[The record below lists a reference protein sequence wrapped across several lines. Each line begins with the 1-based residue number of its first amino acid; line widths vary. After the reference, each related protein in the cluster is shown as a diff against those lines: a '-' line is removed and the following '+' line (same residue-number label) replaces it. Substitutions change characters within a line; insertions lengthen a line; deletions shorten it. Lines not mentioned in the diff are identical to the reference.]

1 MNRGIVS
8 GRYAKALLMHAT
20 KYGRE
25 LEVYRESK
33 WLSRCMTQYPQ
44 VKRILSSPVVSSAKK
59 MDMLEKLFAQPI
71 SGEFRR
77 FIQLVLEK
85 KREESLQTICFMYLE
100 YYREE
105 KQILQVELVTATPVA
120 DNTKARVIEKMEKL
134 THEHIR
140 LITTTD
146 PEILGGYVVYWDTYR
161 WDASIASR
169 MRQVRKKIK
178 ETMIVQAER
187 RTK

>member
-8 GRYAKALLMHAT
+8 GRYARALLMHAE

-25 LEVYRESK
+25 VEVYREAK

-44 VKRILSSPVVSSAKK
+44 IKRILSSPVVSASKK
-59 MDMLEKLFAQPI
+59 SEMLEKLFAQPI
-71 SGEFRR
+71 SGEFKR

-100 YYREE
+100 YYREA
-105 KQILQVELVTATPVA
+105 KQILQVELVTATPVTE
-120 DNTKARVIEKMEKL
+120 DTKTKVIEKMEML

-140 LITTTD
+140 LITTTN

-161 WDASIASR
+161 WDASTASR
-169 MRQVRKKIK
+169 MRQVKKRIK
-178 ETMIVQAER
+178 ETMKNM
-187 RTK
+187 TL